1 MNKQTF
7 CSYPFNTVFIGADK
21 AVKTCCSA
29 IESLGN
35 LNDNTIDE
43 ILSGDKAREVK
54 DTILQGKWHSQC
66 LQCKTIESVGG
77 RSERSHAVEK
87 DYDKFKDI
95 VDKDFFRLEM
105 VDVRWSNTCNLACNY
120 CYEYFSS
127 QWASIKGIKVNAI
140 KKDNEDTLL
149 MFIEK
154 NKDTVINVNM
164 LGGEPLLQKQNSPLI
179 EILNGKRFYV
189 LTNLAVPMDSNKIA
203 NQLLKEDNAE
213 WGVSFETVGKRYEY
227 VRHNASWDLFLQNL
241 EYVEKIKPDITLNAH
256 PLYCTYSAFNLVEY
270 YDFIHQHPIFSG
282 VFWCVIQNIDELNV
296 SKLSRQMKIK
306 AIEEID
312 RVYSKYPNASGVD
325 HLLEIKSKMLET
337 LEIKPNGVD
346 RKFLKWTKTLEK
358 KFLTDKE
365 FNFKELWPNLNDDV
379 SKIKFLSN
387 LRYLFSTSR
396 YRS

>member
-1 MNKQTF
+1 
-7 CSYPFNTVFIGADK
+7 
-21 AVKTCCSA
+21 
-29 IESLGN
+29 
-35 LNDNTIDE
+35 
-43 ILSGDKAREVK
+43 
-54 DTILQGKWHSQC
+54 
-66 LQCKTIESVGG
+66 
-77 RSERSHAVEK
+77 
-87 DYDKFKDI
+87 
-95 VDKDFFRLEM
+95 
-105 VDVRWSNTCNLACNY
+105 
-120 CYEYFSS
+120 
-127 QWASIKGIKVNAI
+127 
-140 KKDNEDTLL
+140 